1 MNTEKLVHQLFI
13 GKVAD
18 ILGFDK
24 TTQLLKEAKDA
35 IEPLNQGQK
44 LPMAGVVKSCGS
56 CHYSDNG
63 NHGCNRLMKGV
74 EPEIDITKGID
85 CAYNDYAHYL
95 KSK

>member
-1 MNTEKLVHQLFI
+1 MTSKEFY
-13 GKVAD
+13 AD
-18 ILGFDK
+18 FFGVK
-24 TTQLLKEAKDA
+24 NPNEQGTTLNISVWKYAEAYAKA
-35 IEPLNQGQK
+35 LNQWQK

-85 CAYNDYAHYL
+85 CA
-95 KSK
+95 